1 MHGGTCMHRRV
12 RSLCTVIA
20 APLFHTAAV
29 RLHALTFQCF
39 FVSQMVYKSIQ
50 SAEWPNC
57 NLLLG
62 ISQWQW
68 SQLTSMLQKKTN
80 EERGNCTTSKN
91 ERVRIRRCL
100 TAEGP
105 IVYWQTISCTSSTWE
120 YCESYYIS
128 CQTQSPFTE
137 TDIPG
142 SDSNSVRP
150 MIFGTCECHYMCTAL
165 HTLMGR
171 LETLLKHQWAVRH
184 RHTHNDRWH
193 EALLPI

>member
-1 MHGGTCMHRRV
+1 MHGGTCLHRHA
-12 RSLCTVIA
+12 RSLYTVIA

-29 RLHALTFQCF
+29 LLHVLTFQCF
-39 FVSQMVYKSIQ
+39 FCFTNQMVYKSIH

-62 ISQWQW
+62 VSQWQW
-68 SQLTSMLQKKTN
+68 SQFTSMLQKKTN
-80 EERGNCTTSKN
+80 QERGNCTTSKYTGTLRMSKQN
-91 ERVRIRRCL
+91 ERARTWRCI

-120 YCESYYIS
+120 YCESDYIA
-128 CQTQSPFTE
+128 CQKQSPFTE
-137 TDIPG
+137 TDLPG

-171 LETLLKHQWAVRH
+171 LETA
-184 RHTHNDRWH
+184 
-193 EALLPI
+193 